1 VLGNEPVDIL
11 DAAARRFCHFLPAQ
25 AVAVNERQEAVGQ
38 RFALQAFQFDH
49 RLGSPRLP
57 FENLIHAGVAH
68 AGHIPDG
75 APRQTE
81 RGHVANRRFASA
93 SSLPYNGRLRGCASN
108 RVLVERRKE
117 LPHSVVEAFGVL
129 HTDGKIPLSIYGVKG
144 PLSTA
149 SVLDIE
155 RHRRYTVPMARCR
168 FRIGAVFPADDPV
181 ARFVTVLAMMSN
193 YWHRSMRAIDAA
205 TDDEDGPGIRLM
217 LARQQAAFYY
227 EATKFIAD
235 TGRSFPSEV
244 EGFIASLDE
253 STKGHYDRTMAGLDT
268 KSPHY
273 QGWLKDHRNVTFH
286 FPLLHPE
293 RDAHGDEEIANALI
307 SAANL
312 EGTITAEDTI
322 GSVRFE
328 FADEVGVQM
337 LPDIVD
343 DPDVIKE
350 LGDATVALGLFMHG
364 ALLQYV
370 ESRPPGTIV
379 AEP

>member
-1 VLGNEPVDIL
+1 
-11 DAAARRFCHFLPAQ
+11 
-25 AVAVNERQEAVGQ
+25 
-38 RFALQAFQFDH
+38 
-49 RLGSPRLP
+49 
-57 FENLIHAGVAH
+57 
-68 AGHIPDG
+68 
-75 APRQTE
+75 
-81 RGHVANRRFASA
+81 
-93 SSLPYNGRLRGCASN
+93 
-108 RVLVERRKE
+108 VERRKE
-117 LPHSVVEAFGVL
+117 LSHCVVKGFGVL
-129 HTDGKIPLSIYGVKG
+129 HGDGKIALSTGGVKG
-144 PLSTA
+144 HFPSSCST
-149 SVLDIE
+149 VK
-155 RHRRYTVPMARCR
+155 RHRRYTVLMARCR
-168 FRIGAVFPADDPV
+168 FQIGAVFPADDPV

-205 TDDEDGPGIRLM
+205 MEDEDGPGIRLM

-235 TGRSFPSEV
+235 SGRSFPSEV
-244 EGFIASLDE
+244 ERFIASLDE
-253 STKGHYDRTMAGLDT
+253 PTKGHYDRTMAGLDT

-293 RDAHGDEEIANALI
+293 RDAHGDEEIANALRYVA
-307 SAANL
+307 SL

-343 DPDVIKE
+343 YPDVMNE

-370 ESRPPGTIV
+370 KSRPPGAIV